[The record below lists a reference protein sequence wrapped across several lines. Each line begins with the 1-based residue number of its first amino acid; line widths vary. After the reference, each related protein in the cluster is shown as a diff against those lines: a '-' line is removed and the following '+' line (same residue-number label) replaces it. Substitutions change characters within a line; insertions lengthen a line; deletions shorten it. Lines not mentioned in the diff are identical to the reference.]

1 MKEEVIAF
9 TDPKSPVS
17 EMFKTLRTN
26 IQFMN
31 TNKPLKT
38 LLVTSTLPGEGK
50 SWTVANLAVTFAQ
63 AGKNVLI
70 IDADMRKGRQFG
82 IFEVPPTPGL
92 SNYLSGVIDGESG
105 NYELERFIHKT
116 ELDNLFLMPAG
127 NVPPNPT
134 ELLVSE
140 KMINLIGMVNN
151 KYDITIFDGTPG
163 LLVADASI
171 ISRIVDSSI
180 IVTAHNET
188 KIDNVSE
195 VKKAI
200 ENIGGKV
207 AGVVINKIPVSAKKY
222 ENTYY
227 YGHTAPAVI
236 HDKKKQKLNLRKQFF
251 KEEKE
256 EQKKNKTKEQQ
267 ESILEK
273 IHNKF
278 EKKEEPKQ
286 EDKQEEIVEP
296 IIESSATEKP
306 QEDIITEPVERII
319 MPEPEKVEPEQEY
332 KQEVNEPQEQIIPEV
347 QPEEE
352 VQRSE
357 ENNEIKPQEQTI
369 SKEQEPEEEV
379 KQEEAKHEIEPQ
391 VQTLYEEQPEE
402 EVHHVEENNEIKP
415 QEQTIPEV
423 QQPGKHANQEEIR
436 YEAEQNQNEE
446 AYGYVE
452 PKLSWETEIEA
463 EAESAYEQ
471 IKREINTIG
480 YEQKEEPKVEN
491 TPNQNTEYTLD
502 KTQEIL
508 NEINKYLDEQKS
520 NLNNGGNND

>member
-105 NYELERFIHKT
+105 NYELEQFIHKT
-116 ELDNLFLMPAG
+116 ELDNLFIMPAG

-236 HDKKKQKLNLRKQFF
+236 HDKKMKKLNLRKQFF

-256 EQKKNKTKEQQ
+256 EQKKNETKEQQ

-306 QEDIITEPVERII
+306 QEDMTEPVERII
-319 MPEPEKVEPEQEY
+319 MPEPEKVEPEQE
-332 KQEVNEPQEQIIPEV
+332 VNEPQEQIIPEV

-352 VQRSE
+352 VHHPE

-369 SKEQEPEEEV
+369 SEEQQPEEEV

-391 VQTLYEEQPEE
+391 VQTMDEVQPEK
-402 EVHHVEENNEIKP
+402 EVHHAEENNEIKP

-446 AYGYVE
+446 AYEYVE
-452 PKLSWETEIEA
+452 PKLSWEAEVEA

-480 YEQKEEPKVEN
+480 YEEPKEEKKIEN
-491 TPNQNTEYTLD
+491 TENQNAEYTLD

-508 NEINKYLDEQKS
+508 NEINRYLDEQKS
-520 NLNNGGNND
+520 NLNNGGHND

>member
-63 AGKNVLI
+63 AGKKVLI

-105 NYELERFIHKT
+105 NYELEQFIHKT
-116 ELDNLFLMPAG
+116 ELDNLFIMPAG

-140 KMINLIGMVNN
+140 KMINLIGMVSK

-171 ISRIVDSSI
+171 LSRIVDSTI
-180 IVTAHNET
+180 IVTAYNET

-207 AGVVINKIPVSAKKY
+207 AGVVINKIPISAKKY

-236 HDKKKQKLNLRKQFF
+236 DDKKMKKLNLRKQFF

-256 EQKKNKTKEQQ
+256 EQKKIELEQQQ

-273 IHNKF
+273 MHKKF
-278 EKKEEPKQ
+278 ENNEEPKL
-286 EDKQEEIVEP
+286 EDKQEQ
-296 IIESSATEKP
+296 T
-306 QEDIITEPVERII
+306 
-319 MPEPEKVEPEQEY
+319 
-332 KQEVNEPQEQIIPEV
+332 IPEV
-347 QPEEE
+347 Q
-352 VQRSE
+352 
-357 ENNEIKPQEQTI
+357 
-369 SKEQEPEEEV
+369 
-379 KQEEAKHEIEPQ
+379 
-391 VQTLYEEQPEE
+391 QPED
-402 EVHHVEENNEIKP
+402 EVHHEETNIEINP

-423 QQPGKHANQEEIR
+423 QQQEEEVHHSEENNEIKSQEQTISEEQQPEEEVKHEEANNEINPQEQIMTEVQQPEEHAKQEEIR
-436 YEAEQNQNEE
+436 YEVEQNQNEE
-446 AYGYVE
+446 DYGYVE
-452 PKLSWETEIEA
+452 PKLSWEA
-463 EAESAYEQ
+463 EVESESAYEQ

-480 YEQKEEPKVEN
+480 YEQKKENKVEN
-491 TPNQNTEYTLD
+491 TENQNTEYTLD

-508 NEINKYLDEQKS
+508 NEINRYIDEQK
-520 NLNNGGNND
+520 NDLNNGGYND